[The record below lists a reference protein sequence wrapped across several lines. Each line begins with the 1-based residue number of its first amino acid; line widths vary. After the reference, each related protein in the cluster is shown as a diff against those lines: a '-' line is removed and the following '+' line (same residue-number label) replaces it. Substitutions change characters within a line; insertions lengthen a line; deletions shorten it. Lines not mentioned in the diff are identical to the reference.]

1 MALPDL
7 KPAGPPIRKPEGM
20 IAFAFDAGMTRY
32 ALRLRDE
39 KILVRCMGDDQEI
52 ARFAA
57 QGDREIWV
65 FALSPDGKYLA
76 TNDYPSRAVVVWDL
90 DGGTLRVR
98 DPGPVS
104 GMAARFSP
112 DNHRIAVAHDD
123 GSLLVYDL
131 KTGQCCRRWS
141 GPAPASDLAFR
152 PDSGQIAVVYRESQ
166 PTGRILHA
174 ATAKEVRKISLPSAG
189 SVAWSPDGATLAF
202 GGDDQKITI
211 WNAATGD
218 RGATLEGLTNMG
230 LRTAFHP
237 AGTLLASNGFE
248 GRLRL

>member
-1 MALPDL
+1 
-7 KPAGPPIRKPEGM
+7 M

-32 ALRLRDE
+32 AIRLRDGT
-39 KILVRCMGDDQEI
+39 ILVRRMGDDQEI

-65 FALSPDGKYLA
+65 FAFSPDGKYLA

-90 DGGTLRVR
+90 DGGTLCVR

-112 DNHRIAVAHDD
+112 DSRRIAVAHDD

-166 PTGRILHA
+166 PTCRILDA
-174 ATAKEVRKISLPSAG
+174 DTAKQVRTISLPGTDPS
-189 SVAWSPDGATLAF
+189 
-202 GGDDQKITI
+202 
-211 WNAATGD
+211 
-218 RGATLEGLTNMG
+218 RGAPTARPWRSEATTRKSLSGTPQQATAGRPWRGLP
-230 LRTAFHP
+230 TAACEPPFTRPERCWP
-237 AGTLLASNGFE
+237 ATALKDGSGSGTRSWAVRS
-248 GRLRL
+248 